1 MSALES
7 VKCPAA
13 PRTQVHNNRPH
24 ILSLNGVNKQSEKL
38 QIQAR
43 VRKTKPPA
51 LLVSER
57 LRNIL
62 HFIKKQIS
70 NCSCY
75 REKQICFLIKQPFGH
90 SYNAKWH
97 ASRIRS
103 SQQNSHN
110 PHFHTSW
117 KYMYLEIYLI
127 LFFHTSQLLKTP
139 PWNPQLIF
147 MTVWKVEGNWR
158 KKEKWKKNINPKSHS
173 QTMVTICPIWELM
186 VSRSA
191 FIFRKA
197 V

>member
-13 PRTQVHNNRPH
+13 PRTQVHNDRPH

-38 QIQAR
+38 QIQGR
-43 VRKTKPPA
+43 VRKIKSPA

-57 LRNIL
+57 LSNIYIL
-62 HFIKKQIS
+62 SKNKYQTVAVT
-70 NCSCY
+70 
-75 REKQICFLIKQPFGH
+75 EKNKSVFLIKQPFGH

-97 ASRIRS
+97 ASRMRS

-127 LFFHTSQLLKTP
+127 LCFHTSHLLKSHLEIHSLSL
-139 PWNPQLIF
+139 WQSEKLKGIKGKK
-147 MTVWKVEGNWR
+147 KV
-158 KKEKWKKNINPKSHS
+158 K
-173 QTMVTICPIWELM
+173 
-186 VSRSA
+186 
-191 FIFRKA
+191 
-197 V
+197 